1 MNEPGL
7 LLDDEPTPSEALSA
21 GYIALIVIA
30 VLVAVLGVGL
40 CAMFVIRMRRR
51 SNSGG
56 VNVPNTAY
64 AANAASGAGGTITS
78 ASAPV
83 ATANG
88 TLGSFA
94 CAQCGKTYQYAED
107 LAEHAQLRHSP

>member
-1 MNEPGL
+1 MSDPNL
-7 LLDDEPTPSEALSA
+7 LLDDEPTPDMSALSA

-40 CAMFVIRMRRR
+40 CALFVIRKRRR
-51 SNSGG
+51 DSEGG
-56 VNVPNTAY
+56 VNVTNTAY
-64 AANAASGAGGTITS
+64 AATAAPP

-88 TLGSFA
+88 TLGSFS

-107 LAEHAQLRHSP
+107 LTEHVQLRHTAN

>member
-7 LLDDEPTPSEALSA
+7 LLDDEPTPDMTSISG

-40 CAMFVIRMRRR
+40 CALFVIRKRRR
-51 SNSGG
+51 DSEGG
-56 VNVPNTAY
+56 VNVTNTAY
-64 AANAASGAGGTITS
+64 AAAA

-88 TLGSFA
+88 TLGSFS

-107 LAEHAQLRHSP
+107 LTEHVQLRHTAN

>member
-7 LLDDEPTPSEALSA
+7 LLDDEPTPSETLSA

-51 SNSGG
+51 NSSGG

-64 AANAASGAGGTITS
+64 AANAANATGGTITG

-83 ATANG
+83 VTANG

>member
-1 MNEPGL
+1 MSDPNV
-7 LLDDEPTPSEALSA
+7 LLDDEPTPDMSALSG

-40 CAMFVIRMRRR
+40 CALFVIRKRRR
-51 SNSGG
+51 DNEGG
-56 VNVPNTAY
+56 VNVTNTAY
-64 AANAASGAGGTITS
+64 AAA

-83 ATANG
+83 TTANG
-88 TLGSFA
+88 TLGTFS

-107 LAEHAQLRHSP
+107 LTEHIQLRHTAN